1 MKYSVYLFFLFTCN
15 FCLAQKKGF
24 ESLAFAKSKLESIL
38 KEYSST
44 IDSNSE
50 TYKAYYFPLSKQYNS
65 AKAEYDA
72 YRGSM
77 KDCILN
83 NNNRKKIISCLQT
96 KQLNVKSS
104 LDSLDNILE
113 MAYFQAYSKDSTSK
127 IPITNSGHNTGL
139 VTGDFIKTVLDSLVS
154 GVINIWD
161 QSKKYKKQFKDDYL
175 SNIENKNYALSD
187 FTELVKPPSKR
198 S

>member
-1 MKYSVYLFFLFTCN
+1 MLFVCN
-15 FCLAQKKGF
+15 FCYAQKTGF

-38 KEYSST
+38 KQYNSV
-44 IDSNSE
+44 IDSNSNVNRQ
-50 TYKAYYFPLSKQYNS
+50 YYFPLSKQYNS
-65 AKAEYDA
+65 AKAEYDS

-104 LDSLDNILE
+104 LDSLNSILE
-113 MAYFQAYSKDSTSK
+113 MAYLQSYSEDSTK
-127 IPITNSGHNTGL
+127 KVPITNSGHNTGL
-139 VTGDFIKTVLDSLVS
+139 ITGDFIKTVLDSLIS
-154 GVINIWD
+154 GVIKIWD

-175 SNIENKNYALSD
+175 NNIESKDYALSD
-187 FTELVKPPSKR
+187 FTELVKPPSKKGM
-198 S
+198 